1 MRQLVSKEDAPLSV
15 RAQCQMLE
23 VSRSGIYYKPVG
35 ISEENLE
42 IMRLMDRH
50 NTDHPDEGVLCM
62 RNMLRSNGHTVNH
75 KRIRRLMKLMDLQ
88 AIYPQRNLTKRAKN
102 EYRYPYLLRGLAIT
116 HPNQVW
122 SIDISYI
129 AMKSGFMYLT
139 AIIDTYSR
147 FIVGWNVGNS
157 LDASVSLEVL
167 KTAIAIYGRPEIINS
182 DQGCQYT
189 SATWV
194 DYLQSKDAPENAIN
208 ISMDSRGRATDNHWI
223 ERFWRTIKRGYIYL
237 NPAADGIE
245 LYRGV
250 KKYVEYYNY
259 TRGHTANNGLAPYVA
274 YCRTDPEKDESSTKA
289 LILRKPTQTR
299 TELQKI

>member
-1 MRQLVSKEDAPLSV
+1 MRQLVSKEDATLSV

-88 AIYPQRNLTKRAKN
+88 AIYPQHNLTKRAKN

-147 FIVGWNVGNS
+147 FIVGWN
-157 LDASVSLEVL
+157 EV
-167 KTAIAIYGRPEIINS
+167 IAWMR
-182 DQGCQYT
+182 
-189 SATWV
+189 V
-194 DYLQSKDAPENAIN
+194 
-208 ISMDSRGRATDNHWI
+208 
-223 ERFWRTIKRGYIYL
+223 
-237 NPAADGIE
+237 
-245 LYRGV
+245 YR
-250 KKYVEYYNY
+250 
-259 TRGHTANNGLAPYVA
+259 
-274 YCRTDPEKDESSTKA
+274 
-289 LILRKPTQTR
+289 
-299 TELQKI
+299 

>member
-1 MRQLVSKEDAPLSV
+1 MHLS
-15 RAQCQMLE
+15 
-23 VSRSGIYYKPVG
+23 
-35 ISEENLE
+35 EN
-42 IMRLMDRH
+42 
-50 NTDHPDEGVLCM
+50 VA
-62 RNMLRSNGHTVNH
+62 VVY
-75 KRIRRLMKLMDLQ
+75 IRRLMKLMDLQ
-88 AIYPQRNLTKRAKN
+88 AIYPQRNLTKRAKG
-102 EYRYPYLLRGLAIT
+102 EYRYPYLLRNIEIT
-116 HPNQVW
+116 RPNQVW

-167 KTAIAIYGRPEIINS
+167 KMAIARYGRPEIINS

-194 DYLQSKDAPENAIN
+194 EYLQSKEAPENAIR
-208 ISMDSRGRATDNHWI
+208 ISMDSRGRATDNYWI
-223 ERFWRTIKRGYIYL
+223 ERFWRTIKRGYVYL

-250 KKYVEYYNY
+250 KKYIEYYNY
-259 TRGHTANNGLAPYVA
+259 SRGHVAHDGLAPYVA
-274 YCRTDPEKDESSTKA
+274 YCKTESEKGESSTKA
-289 LILRKPTQTR
+289 LLLPKQPQNAARIQ
-299 TELQKI
+299 II